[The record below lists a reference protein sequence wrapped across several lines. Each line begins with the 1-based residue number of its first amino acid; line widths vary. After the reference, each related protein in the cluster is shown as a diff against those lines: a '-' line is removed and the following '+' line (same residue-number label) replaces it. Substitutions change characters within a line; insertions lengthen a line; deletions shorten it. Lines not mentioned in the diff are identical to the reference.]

1 MAELPESYRRFT
13 RVNLPVWVIVGT
25 AVAWGIVHKLLGK
38 LTLEWSYVVL
48 LIALGLGSATARTWV
63 GLKDPRVMYRMTL
76 PLVVYDLVV
85 ITLVVRLTGGL
96 ESQLWLLYFP
106 LLVSEAAVMST
117 RTLLTILAL
126 TAVGYAWASAPLSG
140 AQWNDFWY
148 RVAAFSLTTWL
159 IHQVYRS
166 HVEYRTELA
175 ELREQYD
182 LAQERERIAQEFHDG
197 LGHYLV
203 SVIRGLE
210 SLMHRLRARMHPTEL
225 ELLQEQVEIL
235 RGALDETRQTI
246 QQLRT
251 PESIDLQAFV
261 MRTAERVAQRLGA
274 QLHCECPPTLPNLPP
289 LHTLML
295 MRVVQEALSNVMK
308 HAGNPQNLWV
318 TFYVRDGQLNM
329 RIADDGKGFSTDA
342 VVEGMGLQNMRERI
356 HALGGELHIQSA
368 EGQGTEVVARIPLA
382 RETSWNA

>member
-1 MAELPESYRRFT
+1 MALLPEPYRRFT
-13 RVNLPVWVIVGT
+13 RVNLPVWVIVGA
-25 AVAWGIVHKLLGK
+25 AVAWGVIHKLSGK
-38 LTLEWSYVVL
+38 LTLEWSHVVL
-48 LIALGLGSATARTWV
+48 LCVLGLGSAVARTWV

-76 PLVVYDLVV
+76 PLVVYDLVL
-85 ITLVVRLTGGL
+85 ITLVVRLTGRF

-117 RTLLTILAL
+117 RALIAILVLT
-126 TAVGYAWASAPLSG
+126 TVGYAWASAPLSG
-140 AQWNDFWY
+140 TQWNDFWY
-148 RVAAFSLTTWL
+148 RAAAFSLTAWL

-197 LGHYLV
+197 LGHHLV

-210 SLMHRLRARMHPTEL
+210 LLMHRLRSRAHPTEL
-225 ELLQEQVEIL
+225 ETLQEQVDIL

-246 QQLRT
+246 QQLRA
-251 PESIDLQAFV
+251 PESIDLRAFV
-261 MRTAERVAQRLGA
+261 QRTAERVAQRLGA
-274 QLHCECPPTLPNLPP
+274 QLHCHCEPVPSELPP

-308 HAGNPQNLWV
+308 HAGSPHNLWV
-318 TFYVRDGQLNM
+318 AFYVQDGHLNL
-329 RIADDGKGFSTDA
+329 RIADDGKGFPPDT
-342 VVEGMGLQNMRERI
+342 VVEGMGLHNMRERI
-356 HALGGELHIQSA
+356 HALGGELRIQSA
-368 EGQGTEVVARIPLA
+368 VGQGTEVIARVPL
-382 RETSWNA
+382 REEAWKG